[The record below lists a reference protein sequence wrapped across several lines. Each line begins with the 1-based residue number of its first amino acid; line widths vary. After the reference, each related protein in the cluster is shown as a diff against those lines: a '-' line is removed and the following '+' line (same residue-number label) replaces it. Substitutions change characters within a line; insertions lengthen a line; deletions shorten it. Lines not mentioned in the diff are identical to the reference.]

1 MRKFIITEEEKK
13 HIMGLYESVIITSVE
28 ENEWCKKNVT
38 DSNNQICIIKTPNSG
53 DKNFCQKATGEKAR
67 LEGYMN
73 PIKVD
78 VDETNVCKTIW
89 EKIK

>member
-1 MRKFIITEEEKK
+1 
-13 HIMGLYESVIITSVE
+13 MGLYESVIITSVE

-38 DSNNQICIIKTPNSG
+38 DAKNQICIIKTPNSG
-53 DKNFCQKATGEKAR
+53 DKNFCQSKTGEKAR
-67 LEGYMN
+67 PEGYMN

-78 VDETNVCKTIW
+78 VDETNFCKTIW